1 MFMNILI
8 PAAGLGR
15 RFKDHY
21 DCPKTMID
29 VKGEPMIV
37 AAARS
42 LGLESPDNKFIFLIP
57 DDPMHDS
64 HKELGT
70 RLKDEFPDCTVLCVV
85 GRTDGAAHTAIQ
97 AVNYIDNDEE
107 LLIANCDQI
116 MHWDPKLKQEV
127 FEKLREYDAGVV
139 TIESDDPKH
148 SYIDMVS
155 GTIFEKEVMPG
166 NMALTGLHWWKHG
179 KDFVVSARLMMQSG
193 LRSQGEYYI
202 GPVYNWFKGSAGFY
216 QIMPEDISFIGTPED
231 LKEYLEK

>member
-1 MFMNILI
+1 MNILI

-21 DCPKTMID
+21 DSPKTMID
-29 VKGEPMIV
+29 VNGEPMIV

-42 LGLESPDNKFIFLIP
+42 LGLESPDNHFIFLIP
-57 DDPMHDS
+57 DDPMSDYHVT
-64 HKELGT
+64 LGT
-70 RLKDEFPDCTVLCVV
+70 RLKEEFPGCTVLCVV

-97 AVNYIDNDEE
+97 AVNYIENDEE

-116 MHWDPKLKQEV
+116 MHWDPKLRKEV
-127 FEKLREYDAGVV
+127 FEKLREFDAGVV

-155 GTIFEKEVMPG
+155 GNVFEKEVMPG
-166 NMALTGLHWWKHG
+166 NMALTGLHWWKKG

-193 LRSQGEYYI
+193 LKSRGEYYI
-202 GPVYNWFKGSAGFY
+202 GPVYNWFKGNAGFY

-231 LKEYLEK
+231 LKAYLEK

>member
-1 MFMNILI
+1 MNILI

-21 DCPKTMID
+21 DCPKSLID
-29 VKGEPMIV
+29 VNGEPMIV

-42 LGLESPDNKFIFLIP
+42 LGLESPDNTFIFLIP
-57 DDPMHDS
+57 DDPMNNYHV
-64 HKELGT
+64 ELGT
-70 RLKDEFPDCTVLCVV
+70 RLKDEFPGCSVLCVV

-97 AVNYIDNDEE
+97 AVNYINNDEE

-116 MHWDPKLKQEV
+116 MHWDSKLKQEV
-127 FEKLREYDAGVV
+127 FEKLREFDAGVV

-155 GTIFEKEVMPG
+155 GNIFEKEVMPG

-179 KDFVVSARLMMQSG
+179 KDFIVSARLMMQSG
-193 LRSQGEYYI
+193 LKSHGEYYI